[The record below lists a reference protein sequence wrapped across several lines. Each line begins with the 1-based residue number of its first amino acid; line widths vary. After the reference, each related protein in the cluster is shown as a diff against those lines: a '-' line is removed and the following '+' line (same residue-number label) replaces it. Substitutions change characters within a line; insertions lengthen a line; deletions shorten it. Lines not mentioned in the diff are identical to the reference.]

1 MEQNPLAKYE
11 LRRAGGSARN
21 TEGMFTNINGNA
33 ARDARRAAK
42 RDARPMTYA
51 EMQEQGMARPAPPDN
66 LNLMFTGP
74 SDYANLGD
82 TQIDADTGPYG
93 GGGSDYVPP
102 PGPSNLPAP
111 TSAPSYFPSGG
122 SGSGAGSGLPGF
134 PAFDTGVY
142 DRLRSAALANLR
154 AQFAGQKEDLED
166 ELARR
171 GLSASSIGAGR
182 LGDLLGQQARAVS
195 SLEADLL
202 AREDDR
208 QRALMDLYIRMAPI
222 LAAGKK

>member
-51 EMQEQGMARPAPPDN
+51 EMQDQGMARPAPPDN

-93 GGGSDYVPP
+93 GGGSDYVPRQ
-102 PGPSNLPAP
+102 
-111 TSAPSYFPSGG
+111 
-122 SGSGAGSGLPGF
+122 
-134 PAFDTGVY
+134 
-142 DRLRSAALANLR
+142 DRQTFLLR
-154 AQFAGQKEDLED
+154 
-166 ELARR
+166 LARR
-171 GLSASSIGAGR
+171 RIFRWAVAAPGLALGCLDSLLLTLVCTTAFAVRR
-182 LGDLLGQQARAVS
+182 L
-195 SLEADLL
+195 
-202 AREDDR
+202 
-208 QRALMDLYIRMAPI
+208 
-222 LAAGKK
+222 